1 MNIPV
6 FPEGTALFML
16 EWART
21 QDEGYELCGSFKP
34 AGMGEEVAAES
45 GALLSNGIGR
55 RGKKMLPKFGM
66 VKSIKRFTEV
76 DAPSQILLDFFAVR
90 GNELGVNTMRSLHLI
105 GDPPA
110 QKFDFNEKF

>member
-1 MNIPV
+1 
-6 FPEGTALFML
+6 ML